1 MILVHRLTHPNHQL
15 YLNPD
20 QILSVE
26 ATPDTVISL
35 LNGTKFVVSE
45 GIGDVVHLVRDW
57 RASIIREAVPLRE
70 ALPST

>member
-1 MILVHRLTHPNHQL
+1 MILVHRLTHPDHEL

-20 QILSVE
+20 QILSLE

-45 GIGDVVHLVRDW
+45 SPSDVVGLVRGW
-57 RASIIREAVPLRE
+57 RASILNEVVPR
-70 ALPST
+70 

>member
-1 MILVHRLTHPNHQL
+1 MILVHRLTHPDHEL

-20 QILSVE
+20 QILSLE

-45 GIGDVVHLVRDW
+45 SLGEVVGLVRDW
-57 RASIIREAVPLRE
+57 RASILRE
-70 ALPST
+70 VVPA